1 MYRMGVVVHNN
12 MVNRI
17 NGQWFQPIELE
28 YYFRC
33 AKILNKIPRD
43 VSVLIGIS
51 PIEEKNLKRIEKED
65 FKKSKFMKN
74 FIFNDKIQE
83 LYLWYFRNKMEKHTI
98 DIIIDDVL

>member
-1 MYRMGVVVHNN
+1 MKQEAPTSLG
-12 MVNRI
+12 
-17 NGQWFQPIELE
+17 GSSSQ
-28 YYFRC
+28 
-33 AKILNKIPRD
+33 
-43 VSVLIGIS
+43 
-51 PIEEKNLKRIEKED
+51 RIEKED